1 LGIDCVVFLE
11 LLYKRKINREIN
23 VLYDVK
29 NREKGFPLMKAF
41 IHSIYEFSHQKKTKF
56 TQDRKETNEFSKGEK
71 EGGKKYWHTHETVN
85 SFQSIIA
92 TNGIIIGF
100 FSISYT
106 QQK

>member
-41 IHSIYEFSHQKKTKF
+41 IHSIYEFSHQKQTKF

-71 EGGKKYWHTHETVN
+71 EGGLL
-85 SFQSIIA
+85 
-92 TNGIIIGF
+92 GF
-100 FSISYT
+100 FQYHIHN
-106 QQK
+106 KNKNKII

>member
-41 IHSIYEFSHQKKTKF
+41 IHSIYEFSHP
-56 TQDRKETNEFSKGEK
+56 
-71 EGGKKYWHTHETVN
+71 
-85 SFQSIIA
+85 
-92 TNGIIIGF
+92 
-100 FSISYT
+100 
-106 QQK
+106 